1 MKRSVSIL
9 IILLLPMVAAA
20 DWICISLESAVR
32 TSDLIVIGTLANVSE
47 WTKNGTD
54 YGSGEITVDEVLS
67 GKAKPGQKLSLVW
80 QNESNVMCPRV
91 DHRSNQHKQLIW
103 LLELKP
109 ENKVAADNPC
119 RVVPVENRD
128 KVIDLLREAKKPNK
142 SLRVSRD

>member
-47 WTKNGTD
+47 WTKDGTD
-54 YGSGEITVDEVLS
+54 YGSGEITIDEVLS

-80 QNESNVMCPRV
+80 QNESNVLCPRV
-91 DHRSNQHKQLIW
+91 EHRDNQNRQRIW

-119 RVVPVENRD
+119 RVVPVDNRN
-128 KVIDLLREAKKPNK
+128 KVIDLLREAKQPKK
-142 SLRVSRD
+142 SLR

>member
-32 TSDLIVIGTLANVSE
+32 TSDLIVIGTLGNVSE
-47 WTKNGTD
+47 WTKDGTD

-91 DHRSNQHKQLIW
+91 EHQGNQHKQLIW

-128 KVIDLLREAKKPNK
+128 KVIDLLRAAKKPNR

>member
-47 WTKNGTD
+47 WTKDGTD

-80 QNESNVMCPRV
+80 QNESNVLCPRV
-91 DHRSNQHKQLIW
+91 EHQDNQKKQRIW

-109 ENKVAADNPC
+109 DNKVAANNPC
-119 RVVPVENRD
+119 RVVPVEQRD
-128 KVIDLLREAKKPNK
+128 KVIDLLRRGKNN
-142 SLRVSRD
+142 

>member
-1 MKRSVSIL
+1 
-9 IILLLPMVAAA
+9 MVAAA

-32 TSDLIVIGTLANVSE
+32 TSDLIVIGTLGNVSE
-47 WTKNGTD
+47 WTKDGTG

-119 RVVPVENRD
+119 RVVPVEKRD

-142 SLRVSRD
+142 LLPVIRD

>member
-1 MKRSVSIL
+1 VKRSVSIL

-47 WTKNGTD
+47 WTKDGTD

-67 GKAKPGQKLSLVW
+67 GKAKREQKLPLVW
-80 QNESNVMCPRV
+80 QNESNILCPRV
-91 DHRSNQHKQLIW
+91 EHRDNQKKQLIW

-109 ENKVAADNPC
+109 ENKVVADNPC
-119 RVVPVENRD
+119 RVVPVEKRD
-128 KVIDLLREAKKPNK
+128 KVIDLLRRGKNN
-142 SLRVSRD
+142 

>member
-1 MKRSVSIL
+1 MKRIVSIL

-47 WTKNGTD
+47 STKDGID

-67 GKAKPGQKLSLVW
+67 GKAKPGQKLSLLW
-80 QNESNVMCPRV
+80 QNESNLMCPRV
-91 DHRSNQHKQLIW
+91 EHQSHQKKQLIW

-119 RVVPVENRD
+119 RVVPVEKRD
-128 KVIDLLREAKKPNK
+128 KVIDLLREAKTTNK
-142 SLRVSRD
+142 SLQVSRD